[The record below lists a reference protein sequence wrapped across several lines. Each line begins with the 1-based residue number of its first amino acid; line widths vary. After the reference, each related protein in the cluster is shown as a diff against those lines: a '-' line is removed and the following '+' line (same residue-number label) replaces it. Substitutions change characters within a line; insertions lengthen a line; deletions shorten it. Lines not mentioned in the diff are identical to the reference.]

1 MHGKTPVPAPPIY
14 SLPSAFQSSHPHLLL
29 HGDNKLYLNQG
40 DSVRNIRYNSKLFS
54 VAETEYAAT
63 ATDSPLCHAGHAKVP
78 ASAFSTSYNIC
89 TPSYIN
95 GEVKRVLP
103 GDEQAMHQNHL
114 LTAGADHEL
123 GASLQVTSIL
133 SENKNWLV
141 VPVPT
146 SYLANNWPV
155 RYCANDRTGAN
166 VAVAGRNGFAL
177 YSTCT
182 RKWKLFGNETQEKDF
197 VVTGGLVWWQ
207 DFIVLASYSM
217 LEERDDLRIYPRDAK
232 LDNKFA
238 KIIPVGAPVML
249 LNLFKDQ
256 LVVFTGDGLVTTFA
270 ITQHSKDT
278 VDLLKTIVYDIRG
291 LCIHPAC
298 IVSVA
303 MTNLKNET
311 IPRAAAAQQSETLVL
326 NVSGRLLM
334 VQKEASGNSEAQMV
348 SVKILH
354 EWLLRLKGKLCISI
368 GLFTFPVKSVGKRRR

>member
-1 MHGKTPVPAPPIY
+1 M
-14 SLPSAFQSSHPHLLL
+14 
-29 HGDNKLYLNQG
+29 NQG
-40 DSVRNIRYNSKLFS
+40 DSVRNIRYNSRLFS
-54 VAETEYAAT
+54 VAETEYAST
-63 ATDSPLCHAGHAKVP
+63 ATDSPLYSGHAKVP
-78 ASAFSTSYNIC
+78 SSAFSTSYNIC
-89 TPSYIN
+89 TPSFIN

-103 GDEQAMHQNHL
+103 GDEQA
-114 LTAGADHEL
+114 ADHEL

-146 SYLANNWPV
+146 SYLASNWPL

-182 RKWKLFGNETQEKDF
+182 RKWKLFGNETQERDF

-207 DFIVLASYSM
+207 DFIVLASYSI
-217 LEERDDLRIYPRDAK
+217 LDERDDLRIYPRDAK

-249 LNLFKDQ
+249 LNLCKDQ

-270 ITQHSKDT
+270 ITQHSQDT
-278 VDLLKTIVYDIRG
+278 ADLLKVNVYDIRS

-311 IPRAAAAQQSETLVL
+311 IPRAAAQQAHHQSETLVL

-334 VQKEASGNSEAQMV
+334 VQKEASGSQAQMV
-348 SVKILH
+348 SVETYWVH
-354 EWLLRLKGKLCISI
+354 ERLLRLKGQLCISI
-368 GLFTFPVKSVGKRRR
+368 GLFTFPG